1 MGVATG
7 SKSMQINMRI
17 RPAQRE
23 LIARA
28 AELRHKS
35 VSEFMIDAATEAAED
50 ALLKQRVFL
59 VDDEQYSQILQIMDS
74 PVSDNP
80 ALQKTLDTPA
90 PWER

>member
-1 MGVATG
+1 MVTG

-28 AELRHKS
+28 AELHHKS
-35 VSEFMIDAATEAAED
+35 VSEFVIDAATEAAED
-50 ALLKQRVFL
+50 TLLKQRVYL
-59 VDDEQYSQILQIMDS
+59 VEDEQYKQILRIMDS

-80 ALQKTLDTPA
+80 TLQQTLDSPA
-90 PWER
+90 PWEQ

>member
-1 MGVATG
+1 
-7 SKSMQINMRI
+7 MQINMRI

-23 LIARA
+23 LISRA

-50 ALLKQRVFL
+50 ALLNQRIFL
-59 VDDEQYSQILQIMDS
+59 VDDDRYKQILRLMDS

-80 ALQKTLDTPA
+80 ALQKMLKTPA
-90 PWER
+90 PWEQ

>member
-1 MGVATG
+1 MATG

-80 ALQKTLDTPA
+80 ALQKMLDTPA
-90 PWER
+90 PWKR

>member
-1 MGVATG
+1 MTSG

-35 VSEFMIDAATEAAED
+35 VSDFVIDAATEAAED

-59 VDDEQYSQILQIMDS
+59 VDDEQYKHILRIMDS
-74 PVSDNP
+74 PVSENP

-90 PWER
+90 PWEQ

>member
-1 MGVATG
+1 
-7 SKSMQINMRI
+7 MRI

-59 VDDEQYSQILQIMDS
+59 VDDEQYNQILLIMDS

-90 PWER
+90 PWEH

>member
-1 MGVATG
+1 MAIG

-50 ALLKQRVFL
+50 TLFNQRVFL
-59 VDDEQYSQILQIMDS
+59 ADDEQYKQILQIMDS

-80 ALQKTLDTPA
+80 ALQKMLDTPS

>member
-1 MGVATG
+1 MTSG

-23 LIARA
+23 LISRA

-50 ALLKQRVFL
+50 ALLKQRIFL
-59 VDDEQYSQILQIMDS
+59 VDDDRYKQILRLMDS

-80 ALQKTLDTPA
+80 ALQKMLDTPA
-90 PWER
+90 PWEQ

>member
-1 MGVATG
+1 MTTE

-17 RPAQRE
+17 QPAQRK
-23 LIARA
+23 LISRA

-50 ALLKQRVFL
+50 ALLKQRIFL
-59 VDDEQYSQILQIMDS
+59 VDDDRYKQILRLMDS

-80 ALQKTLDTPA
+80 ALQKMLDTPA
-90 PWER
+90 PWEQ

>member
-1 MGVATG
+1 MTTE

-23 LIARA
+23 LISRA

-50 ALLKQRVFL
+50 ALLKQRIFF
-59 VDDEQYSQILQIMDS
+59 VDDDRYKQILRLMDS

-80 ALQKTLDTPA
+80 ALQKMLDTPA
-90 PWER
+90 PWEQ

>member
-1 MGVATG
+1 MATG

-59 VDDEQYSQILQIMDS
+59 VGDEQYKQILQIMDS

-80 ALQKTLDTPA
+80 ALQKMLNTPA